1 MIHIYTHSHYAHCL
15 SLNYTFPQIVYIN
28 HVKQGDITHCCI
40 LWSLRR
46 WGAHYVLND
55 NGTAAFLPF
64 FHREPGWDLGKPGL
78 LLWTKML
85 DFGERNL
92 RSF

>member
-28 HVKQGDITHCCI
+28 HVKEGDITHCCI

-46 WGAHYVLND
+46 WGAHYVL
-55 NGTAAFLPF
+55 
-64 FHREPGWDLGKPGL
+64 EL
-78 LLWTKML
+78 LLFCLFFTENLEGIWENLDFFCGLRLL